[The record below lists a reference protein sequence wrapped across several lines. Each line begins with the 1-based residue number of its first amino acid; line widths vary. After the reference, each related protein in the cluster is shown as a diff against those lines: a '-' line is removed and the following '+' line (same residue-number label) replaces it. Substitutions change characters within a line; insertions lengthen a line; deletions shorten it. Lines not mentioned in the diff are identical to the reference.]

1 MKAEEFSVWFSG
13 VGRLS
18 VEQRREVAAALANL
32 DGGLRRAGETE
43 TSAAGGATEKARS
56 GVVVRMLWGRAA
68 MSEWRAKAVRIAQDG
83 RSSPGDARMGFR
95 GSAAR
100 AAGAPSM
107 RSPRRRWR
115 ICTKGSVGSTTLGR

>member
-43 TSAAGGATEKARS
+43 TSAAGGATGKGAKR
-56 GVVVRMLWGRAA
+56 VRTLWGRAA
-68 MSEWRAKAVRIAQDG
+68 MSEWRAKAVRIAQDE